1 MKFIP
6 KNDKNSVK
14 KKRADREKLI
24 RNKYLNISENEVMLV
39 LYNFEECF
47 QFNFGGMT
55 VQDLFMI
62 E

>member
-24 RNKYLNISENEVMLV
+24 KDKYLNISENEVMLV
-39 LYNFEECF
+39 LYKFEECF
-47 QFNFGGMT
+47 QF
-55 VQDLFMI
+55 
-62 E
+62 